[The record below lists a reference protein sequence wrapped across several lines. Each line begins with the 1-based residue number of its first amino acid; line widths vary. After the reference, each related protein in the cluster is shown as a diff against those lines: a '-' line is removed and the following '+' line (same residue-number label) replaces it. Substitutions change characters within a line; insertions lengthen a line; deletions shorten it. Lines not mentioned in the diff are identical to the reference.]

1 MDDLSIN
8 ISGLAPGAARTI
20 QALGRKPASD
30 RPSKRKAKPLTGR
43 KKNPTERLQ
52 EKEPP
57 STASRAKRK
66 REAKEA
72 PETRQPKKKEPK
84 PSKQSKVLEAW
95 ERTKKA
101 TVPKA
106 AATDAKAAQAAK
118 KAVRKPL
125 RPPASDATPPPKK
138 PKIRERREKREG
150 PRKAAELKE
159 SGIVSETAFAAL
171 KLHESLLRQL
181 QYLGFTDCTPIQAL
195 AVPRAL
201 TGKRDVLLRAPTG
214 SGKTLA
220 FLLPVLHQLLVTPG
234 GLDRRKGTLATV
246 LSPTKELALQ
256 TLKVASDL
264 ARMMPSLVCGAV
276 AGGEKPK
283 SEKARIRKG
292 LVLLCATPGR
302 LAYHLE
308 HTATFVVRNIRCLVL
323 DEADRLLDM
332 GFEPQIRSI
341 HKKILEAAKEGE
353 NAESP
358 TGSVQTLL
366 VSATLVPAVQQL
378 ADFCLRPKAFWAD
391 AEAHAK
397 EEVETGTVAVG
408 QELNFLAPSTLTQ
421 WYCIVPGKERLAAL
435 FAAILSRVGERKSIV
450 FFSTGAS
457 VDFHCDLLQDAA
469 WPSRSGGRKKREDGA
484 QPAIKKLQGR
494 FVGLAKDAKLLQK
507 EDEDEEEEEEE
518 EAAEDLRRQNEE
530 KMFAKTKI
538 FKLHG
543 SLSKEER
550 AGYIRDF
557 LQIPGGV
564 LLASDAASRGLD
576 FPQIDWIIQYDP
588 PQRTEE
594 YLHRVGRTARIGQ
607 QGSALLFLQPSELG
621 FLDVLRSRNLTDLRE
636 MQLEELLS
644 GLRSKA
650 PASLTGYRDLQG
662 LLSGHLASR
671 VAAQAALAS
680 RARSGFLASLKA
692 YRSFPRELRASFP
705 FGQLHLGHLATSF
718 ALREA
723 PREVVQKNRYER
735 TAEAQ
740 VPKDDQ
746 QWLEPFQTS
755 EETAESTAGRSS
767 FQLGISSLRGKRGS
781 TDPLPCQDCLSLTRY
796 DEDILY
802 VLCDGHGPFGHLVA
816 FRVAQSL
823 PWFLEQ
829 LLAAGHRPEEAL
841 VHAFPK
847 VAEDVAQFAKAKYI
861 DISSSGA
868 SCSAAFRHGDEVKVA
883 WLGDTRVLVATVTET
898 SRRVDLVTPAHTTED
913 VKELQRARN
922 SGAKLV
928 QVPPNSG
935 HVRLFVPGERYPGL
949 FVTRAFGDL
958 AGQGLGVSSQP
969 EIRKTS
975 FERTPGVVLLGS
987 GGFWEMLDDARP
999 GEEALQLLTAC
1010 RLKECGPS
1018 FAAGKL
1024 AAEAR
1029 SRWQQTAED
1038 CSDDVSCILLHWIPG
1053 QGGSRGTAP
1062 TAPRP
1067 MPQEDLALA
1076 PDTSLCPKEFD
1087 RQLLSTVEASSG
1099 SSGAWLRSPL
1109 SDHRISLKRLDAAG
1123 LAEALPSFQAGRAQA
1138 CFCSRRG
1145 VEPSKDC
1152 FSITQRA
1159 GRTLYLVCNGFG
1171 PAGHLVSFRVAQSLP
1186 KFLFE
1191 ASTEEVPEQLVARA
1205 FHAAAAELSPF
1216 AGSFLVSG
1224 DGGSDPTGED
1234 SDTASNTAGLRTT
1247 ATAVA
1252 MAVDGELPAH
1262 FRTLTRKQAAT
1273 ELQYSPEWKFLQD
1286 RLQASPV
1293 NVDLTLPVEDR
1304 EKRVGY
1310 PIRLLSERSR
1320 AVILSMYSVSVQQI
1334 VKGWQRQY
1342 LKTRV
1347 SEKKLGV
1354 RAAHCDLSQSGASV
1368 AALLQQ
1374 GDSVHLAWLGES
1386 RVLVATIAGQFS
1398 RVDLLSPTHLQPDG
1412 LQLSR
1417 AFGHSA
1423 SNSTRPDLAKTSFDS
1438 TPGLV
1443 LLGSGSLFES
1453 MSGEDAVEVLQETP
1467 LTAAVAG
1474 TALNKL
1480 CDKWQQT
1487 WDGKKSLLCFLLIWP
1502 GEETRAES
1510 PKSLSPMSPSRS
1522 AQAAL
1527 LAGKARY
1534 LQAKPESGAVGQA
1547 CPEAPTPPQ
1556 PASPKA
1562 EPYHCPNCGT
1572 LNPATA
1578 RFCKNC
1584 GHKRPEATSLT
1595 TPAPAGVPT
1604 AAAKPPTDSPSSR
1617 APEPS
1622 RTVGSSGQWAQQ
1634 HQPQNTT

>member
-20 QALGRKPASD
+20 QALGRRKRVSEG
-30 RPSKRKAKPLTGR
+30 PSKRKAKSAKPLTGR
-43 KKNPTERLQ
+43 VKKSATEAERLQ

-57 STASRAKRK
+57 GASNRAKRK
-66 REAKEA
+66 REA
-72 PETRQPKKKEPK
+72 PK
-84 PSKQSKVLEAW
+84 PKPAKAKVLEAW
-95 ERTKKA
+95 KRTQAKA
-101 TVPKA
+101 TPATA
-106 AATDAKAAQAAK
+106 APATAARAK
-118 KAVRKPL
+118 VRKPL
-125 RPPASDATPPPKK
+125 HPSGADQTPSKPPKK
-138 PKIRERREKREG
+138 PKIREREA

-159 SGIVSETAFAAL
+159 SGVVSETAFVAL

-234 GLDRRKGTLATV
+234 GIDRRKGTLATV

-391 AEAHAK
+391 AETHAK
-397 EEVETGTVAVG
+397 EEVAETGTVAVG

-421 WYCIVPGKERLAAL
+421 WYCVVPGKERLAAL
-435 FAAILSRVGERKSIV
+435 FAAILSRVGEKKSII

-469 WPSRSGGRKKREDGA
+469 WPPRGGRMKRHD

-494 FVGLAKDAKLLQK
+494 FVGLAKDAKLLK
-507 EDEDEEEEEEE
+507 EEDDEEEEEEE
-518 EAAEDLRRQNEE
+518 EVAEDVGDRENEE

-550 AGYIRDF
+550 AGYIKDF
-557 LQIPGGV
+557 LKVPGGV

-650 PASLTGYRDLQG
+650 PASLTSYRDMQG

-735 TAEAQ
+735 TAGEAQ

-746 QWLEPFQTS
+746 QWLEPFQTAVQA
-755 EETAESTAGRSS
+755 EGMAESAAGRSSSS
-767 FQLGISSLRGKRGS
+767 FQLGISSLPGKRGS

-829 LLAAGHRPEEAL
+829 LLAAGHRSEEAL

-847 VAEDVAQFAKAKYI
+847 VAEDVAEFAKAKYI

-868 SCSAAFRHGDEVKVA
+868 SCSVAFRHGDEVKVA

-949 FVTRAFGDL
+949 FVTRAFGDV
-958 AGQGLGVSSQP
+958 AGQGLGLSSQP

-999 GEEALQLLTAC
+999 GEEALQLLSSC

-1029 SRWQQTAED
+1029 SRWHQAAED
-1038 CSDDVSCILLHWIPG
+1038 CSDDVSCILLHWMPAPA
-1053 QGGSRGTAP
+1053 QGGSRDGPGSLP
-1062 TAPRP
+1062 TAPSRP
-1067 MPQEDLALA
+1067 MPQEDLALT

-1087 RQLLSTVEASSG
+1087 RQLVSAVEASSG
-1099 SSGAWLRSPL
+1099 SSGAWLREPL
-1109 SDHRISLKRLDAAG
+1109 SDNRISLKRLDAAG
-1123 LAEALPSFQAGRAQA
+1123 LAQALPTFQGGRAQA

-1159 GRTLYLVCNGFG
+1159 GRALYLVCNGFG
-1171 PAGHLVSFRVAQSLP
+1171 PAGHMVSFRVAQSIP

-1191 ASTEEVPEQLVARA
+1191 ATEEVPEQLVARA
-1205 FHAAAAELSPF
+1205 FHAAAAELSHF
-1216 AGSFLVSG
+1216 A
-1224 DGGSDPTGED
+1224 
-1234 SDTASNTAGLRTT
+1234 AAH
-1247 ATAVA
+1247 VA
-1252 MAVDGELPAH
+1252 P
-1262 FRTLTRKQAAT
+1262 
-1273 ELQYSPEWKFLQD
+1273 
-1286 RLQASPV
+1286 
-1293 NVDLTLPVEDR
+1293 
-1304 EKRVGY
+1304 
-1310 PIRLLSERSR
+1310 
-1320 AVILSMYSVSVQQI
+1320 
-1334 VKGWQRQY
+1334 
-1342 LKTRV
+1342 
-1347 SEKKLGV
+1347 
-1354 RAAHCDLSQSGASV
+1354 HCDLSQSGASV
-1368 AALLQQ
+1368 AALLRQD
-1374 GDSVHLAWLGES
+1374 DSVHLAWLGES

-1412 LQLSR
+1412 LELSR

-1423 SNSTRPDLAKTSFDS
+1423 SKSTRPDLAKTSFDS

-1443 LLGSGSLFES
+1443 LLGSGQLFES

-1474 TALNKL
+1474 TALNRL
-1480 CDKWQQT
+1480 CDKWQRT
-1487 WDGKKSLLCFLLIWP
+1487 WDGKKSLLCFLLFWP
-1502 GEETRAES
+1502 GEETRVES
-1510 PKSLSPMSPSRS
+1510 PKSPSPLSPAISPSRS

-1534 LQAKPESGAVGQA
+1534 LQAKPVSGAVVGQA

-1562 EPYHCPNCGT
+1562 EPYYCPNCGT

-1584 GHKRPEATSLT
+1584 GHKRPEAAPFAAA
-1595 TPAPAGVPT
+1595 PAPAPS
-1604 AAAKPPTDSPSSR
+1604 AALAAKAEAKPPWKPSR
-1617 APEPS
+1617 APDPS
-1622 RTVGSSGQWAQQ
+1622 RPFLAALGSAESEAISGPRIPSPPFAPAVPAPSLAAVGKRLDAAQRYALAAGSILT
-1634 HQPQNTT
+1634 PQFAPVRPN

>member
-8 ISGLAPGAARTI
+8 ISGLASGAARTI

-125 RPPASDATPPPKK
+125 PPSASDATPPPKK

-353 NAESP
+353 NAESS

-740 VPKDDQ
+740 
-746 QWLEPFQTS
+746 E
-755 EETAESTAGRSS
+755 
-767 FQLGISSLRGKRGS
+767 
-781 TDPLPCQDCLSLTRY
+781 
-796 DEDILY
+796 
-802 VLCDGHGPFGHLVA
+802 
-816 FRVAQSL
+816 
-823 PWFLEQ
+823 
-829 LLAAGHRPEEAL
+829 
-841 VHAFPK
+841 
-847 VAEDVAQFAKAKYI
+847 
-861 DISSSGA
+861 GA
-868 SCSAAFRHGDEVKVA
+868 SGRGP
-883 WLGDTRVLVATVTET
+883 R
-898 SRRVDLVTPAHTTED
+898 
-913 VKELQRARN
+913 
-922 SGAKLV
+922 
-928 QVPPNSG
+928 
-935 HVRLFVPGERYPGL
+935 
-949 FVTRAFGDL
+949 
-958 AGQGLGVSSQP
+958 GQ
-969 EIRKTS
+969 
-975 FERTPGVVLLGS
+975 
-987 GGFWEMLDDARP
+987 
-999 GEEALQLLTAC
+999 
-1010 RLKECGPS
+1010 RLKEGRKERRPTKGS
-1018 FAAGKL
+1018 KGTKGTGKGKASQKGKPRKPGNPKGFGADAADEFAA
-1024 AAEAR
+1024 
-1029 SRWQQTAED
+1029 
-1038 CSDDVSCILLHWIPG
+1038 
-1053 QGGSRGTAP
+1053 
-1062 TAPRP
+1062 
-1067 MPQEDLALA
+1067 
-1076 PDTSLCPKEFD
+1076 
-1087 RQLLSTVEASSG
+1087 
-1099 SSGAWLRSPL
+1099 
-1109 SDHRISLKRLDAAG
+1109 
-1123 LAEALPSFQAGRAQA
+1123 
-1138 CFCSRRG
+1138 
-1145 VEPSKDC
+1145 
-1152 FSITQRA
+1152 
-1159 GRTLYLVCNGFG
+1159 
-1171 PAGHLVSFRVAQSLP
+1171 
-1186 KFLFE
+1186 
-1191 ASTEEVPEQLVARA
+1191 
-1205 FHAAAAELSPF
+1205 
-1216 AGSFLVSG
+1216 
-1224 DGGSDPTGED
+1224 
-1234 SDTASNTAGLRTT
+1234 
-1247 ATAVA
+1247 
-1252 MAVDGELPAH
+1252 
-1262 FRTLTRKQAAT
+1262 
-1273 ELQYSPEWKFLQD
+1273 
-1286 RLQASPV
+1286 
-1293 NVDLTLPVEDR
+1293 
-1304 EKRVGY
+1304 
-1310 PIRLLSERSR
+1310 
-1320 AVILSMYSVSVQQI
+1320 
-1334 VKGWQRQY
+1334 
-1342 LKTRV
+1342 
-1347 SEKKLGV
+1347 
-1354 RAAHCDLSQSGASV
+1354 
-1368 AALLQQ
+1368 
-1374 GDSVHLAWLGES
+1374 
-1386 RVLVATIAGQFS
+1386 
-1398 RVDLLSPTHLQPDG
+1398 
-1412 LQLSR
+1412 
-1417 AFGHSA
+1417 
-1423 SNSTRPDLAKTSFDS
+1423 
-1438 TPGLV
+1438 
-1443 LLGSGSLFES
+1443 
-1453 MSGEDAVEVLQETP
+1453 
-1467 LTAAVAG
+1467 
-1474 TALNKL
+1474 
-1480 CDKWQQT
+1480 
-1487 WDGKKSLLCFLLIWP
+1487 
-1502 GEETRAES
+1502 
-1510 PKSLSPMSPSRS
+1510 
-1522 AQAAL
+1522 
-1527 LAGKARY
+1527 
-1534 LQAKPESGAVGQA
+1534 
-1547 CPEAPTPPQ
+1547 
-1556 PASPKA
+1556 
-1562 EPYHCPNCGT
+1562 
-1572 LNPATA
+1572 
-1578 RFCKNC
+1578 
-1584 GHKRPEATSLT
+1584 
-1595 TPAPAGVPT
+1595 
-1604 AAAKPPTDSPSSR
+1604 
-1617 APEPS
+1617 
-1622 RTVGSSGQWAQQ
+1622 
-1634 HQPQNTT
+1634 

>member
-1 MDDLSIN
+1 
-8 ISGLAPGAARTI
+8 
-20 QALGRKPASD
+20 
-30 RPSKRKAKPLTGR
+30 
-43 KKNPTERLQ
+43 
-52 EKEPP
+52 
-57 STASRAKRK
+57 
-66 REAKEA
+66 
-72 PETRQPKKKEPK
+72 
-84 PSKQSKVLEAW
+84 
-95 ERTKKA
+95 
-101 TVPKA
+101 
-106 AATDAKAAQAAK
+106 
-118 KAVRKPL
+118 
-125 RPPASDATPPPKK
+125 
-138 PKIRERREKREG
+138 
-150 PRKAAELKE
+150 
-159 SGIVSETAFAAL
+159 
-171 KLHESLLRQL
+171 
-181 QYLGFTDCTPIQAL
+181 
-195 AVPRAL
+195 
-201 TGKRDVLLRAPTG
+201 
-214 SGKTLA
+214 
-220 FLLPVLHQLLVTPG
+220 
-234 GLDRRKGTLATV
+234 
-246 LSPTKELALQ
+246 
-256 TLKVASDL
+256 
-264 ARMMPSLVCGAV
+264 MMPSLVCGAV

-341 HKKILEAAKEGE
+341 HKKILEAAKDLAEGE

-358 TGSVQTLL
+358 TGAVQTLL

-391 AEAHAK
+391 AETHAK
-397 EEVETGTVAVG
+397 EEVAQTGTVAVG

-421 WYCIVPGKERLAAL
+421 WYCVVPGKERLAAL
-435 FAAILSRVGERKSIV
+435 FAAILSRVGEKKSII

-469 WPSRSGGRKKREDGA
+469 WPPRGGRMKSHD

-494 FVGLAKDAKLLQK
+494 FVGLAKDAKLLK
-507 EDEDEEEEEEE
+507 EEDDEEEEEDEE
-518 EAAEDLRRQNEE
+518 EAAEDVGDRQNEE

-550 AGYIRDF
+550 AGYIKDF
-557 LQIPGGV
+557 LKVPGGV

-588 PQRTEE
+588 PQRT
-594 YLHRVGRTARIGQ
+594 R
-607 QGSALLFLQPSELG
+607 SA
-621 FLDVLRSRNLTDLRE
+621 
-636 MQLEELLS
+636 
-644 GLRSKA
+644 
-650 PASLTGYRDLQG
+650 G

-671 VAAQAALAS
+671 VAAHAALAS

-735 TAEAQ
+735 TAGEAQ
-740 VPKDDQ
+740 EGPAGQRGPRGQHRHLKERRQQGTKGTKGSKGTGKGKASQKAFLLPHLRCAENLLHHEVPKDDQ
-746 QWLEPFQTS
+746 QWLEPFQTAVPG
-755 EETAESTAGRSS
+755 EGMAESALRAQKLLWPVSSDTVPAIPANTENHQVVS
-767 FQLGISSLRGKRGS
+767 FQLGISSLPGKRGS

-829 LLAAGHRPEEAL
+829 LLAAGHRSEEAL

-847 VAEDVAQFAKAKYI
+847 VAEDVAEFAKAKYI

-868 SCSAAFRHGDEVKVA
+868 SCSVAFRHGDEVKVA

-913 VKELQRARN
+913 PSDPFFPSFRTPTATASQGRKGAAARAEQWRQVGSGGAAMQAGELLA
-922 SGAKLV
+922 
-928 QVPPNSG
+928 
-935 HVRLFVPGERYPGL
+935 VRLFVPGERYPGL
-949 FVTRAFGDL
+949 FVTRAFGDV
-958 AGQGLGVSSQP
+958 AGQGLGLSSQP

-975 FERTPGVVLLGS
+975 FERTPGVLLLGS

-999 GEEALQLLTAC
+999 GEEALQLLTSC

-1029 SRWQQTAED
+1029 SRWQQAAED
-1038 CSDDVSCILLHWIPG
+1038 CSDDVSCILLHWMPDAPA
-1053 QGGSRGTAP
+1053 QGGSRDGRGGLP
-1062 TAPRP
+1062 TAPLGTHCVSAARSHANFELGP
-1067 MPQEDLALA
+1067 VLGHHEDLALT

-1087 RQLLSTVEASSG
+1087 RQLVSVEASSG
-1099 SSGAWLRSPL
+1099 SSGAWLREPI
-1109 SDHRISLKRLDAAG
+1109 SDNRISLKRLDAAG
-1123 LAEALPSFQAGRAQA
+1123 RIIKGHRTKAAYARILTGLAQALPTFQGGKRAQA

-1159 GRTLYLVCNGFG
+1159 GRALYLVCNGFG
-1171 PAGHLVSFRVAQSLP
+1171 PAGHMVSFRVAQSIP

-1191 ASTEEVPEQLVARA
+1191 ATEEVPEQLVARA
-1205 FHAAAAELSPF
+1205 FHAAAAELSRF
-1216 AGSFLVSG
+1216 A
-1224 DGGSDPTGED
+1224 
-1234 SDTASNTAGLRTT
+1234 
-1247 ATAVA
+1247 
-1252 MAVDGELPAH
+1252 
-1262 FRTLTRKQAAT
+1262 
-1273 ELQYSPEWKFLQD
+1273 
-1286 RLQASPV
+1286 
-1293 NVDLTLPVEDR
+1293 
-1304 EKRVGY
+1304 
-1310 PIRLLSERSR
+1310 
-1320 AVILSMYSVSVQQI
+1320 
-1334 VKGWQRQY
+1334 
-1342 LKTRV
+1342 
-1347 SEKKLGV
+1347 
-1354 RAAHCDLSQSGASV
+1354 AAHGDCDLSQSGASV
-1368 AALLQQ
+1368 AALLRQD
-1374 GDSVHLAWLGES
+1374 DSVHLAWLGES
-1386 RVLVATIAGQFS
+1386 R
-1398 RVDLLSPTHLQPDG
+1398 PDG
-1412 LQLSR
+1412 LELSR

-1423 SNSTRPDLAKTSFDS
+1423 SKSTRPDLAKTSFDS

-1443 LLGSGSLFES
+1443 LLGSGQLFES

-1474 TALNKL
+1474 TALNRL
-1480 CDKWQQT
+1480 CDKWQRT
-1487 WDGKKSLLCFLLIWP
+1487 WDGKKSLLCFLLFWP
-1502 GEETRAES
+1502 GEETRVES
-1510 PKSLSPMSPSRS
+1510 PKSLSPLSPAISPSRS

-1534 LQAKPESGAVGQA
+1534 LQAKPAQSGAVLRQAEIMVSGYSKHLQLCEA

-1562 EPYHCPNCGT
+1562 EPYYCPNCGT

-1578 RFCKNC
+1578 RPFLAAL
-1584 GHKRPEATSLT
+1584 GSAESEAISGPRIPSPAFAPAV
-1595 TPAPAGVPT
+1595 PAPSLAAMGKRLDAAQRYALAAGSILTPQF
-1604 AAAKPPTDSPSSR
+1604 
-1617 APEPS
+1617 APVRP
-1622 RTVGSSGQWAQQ
+1622 
-1634 HQPQNTT
+1634 N

>member
-8 ISGLAPGAARTI
+8 ISGLAPGAARAI
-20 QALGRKPASD
+20 QALGRKSASD
-30 RPSKRKAKPLTGR
+30 GPSKRKAKSLTKSR
-43 KKNPTERLQ
+43 KNPTKPTESLQ
-52 EKEPP
+52 ETEPSAP
-57 STASRAKRK
+57 SRKKRK

-72 PETRQPKKKEPK
+72 PRKEPK
-84 PSKQSKVLEAW
+84 ISKQAKVLEAW
-95 ERTKKA
+95 KRTAKA
-101 TVPKA
+101 TVPG
-106 AATDAKAAQAAK
+106 TEAKAQAAK
-118 KAVRKPL
+118 AAREP
-125 RPPASDATPPPKK
+125 RPSASDVTSPPKK
-138 PKIRERREKREG
+138 PKIRERREKPEA
-150 PRKAAELKE
+150 PRKAAELKQ

-435 FAAILSRVGERKSIV
+435 FAAILSRVGEKKSII

-469 WPSRSGGRKKREDGA
+469 WPPRSGGPKQREGLS
-484 QPAIKKLQGR
+484 PAIKKLQGR
-494 FVGLAKDAKLLQK
+494 FVGLAKDAKLLRD
-507 EDEDEEEEEEE
+507 EDEEEEEEEE
-518 EAAEDLRRQNEE
+518 EAAEDIDRQNEE
-530 KMFAKTKI
+530 KMFAKTKL

-557 LQIPGGV
+557 LKVPGGV

-740 VPKDDQ
+740 EGAGRGPRGRLKEGRKERRPSKGSKGAGKGAGKGKAQKGKPRKPGNPKGFGADADEFVPKDDQ
-746 QWLEPFQTS
+746 QWLEPFQAAVPA
-755 EETAESTAGRSS
+755 EETAESVLRAQKLCQYACALELEISSLTIADSWVRAIARNPLKDTGGQTNAVMLAFVNPAVSFLRAGRSS
-767 FQLGISSLRGKRGS
+767 FQLGISSLRG

-861 DISSSGA
+861 DIASSGA
-868 SCSAAFRHGDEVKVA
+868 SCSVAFRHGDEVKVA

-922 SGAKLV
+922 SGAKLI

-1010 RLKECGPS
+1010 RLKECGGPKFRGRQVGGGS
-1018 FAAGKL
+1018 TFSVAAGRRRL
-1024 AAEAR
+1024 LR
-1029 SRWQQTAED
+1029 R
-1038 CSDDVSCILLHWIPG
+1038 CLLHLVALD
-1053 QGGSRGTAP
+1053 SRHPRDSAAGDSP
-1062 TAPRP
+1062 CRP
-1067 MPQEDLALA
+1067 MPQEEMPKNLPFLSLGRDGAWPWQKDLALA

-1087 RQLLSTVEASSG
+1087 QQLLSTVEASSG
-1099 SSGAWLRSPL
+1099 SSGAWLRAPL
-1109 SDHRISLKRLDAAG
+1109 SENRISLKRLDAAG
-1123 LAEALPSFQAGRAQA
+1123 LAQALPSFQGTGRAQA

-1159 GRTLYLVCNGFG
+1159 GRTLYLVCHGFG
-1171 PAGHLVSFRVAQSLP
+1171 PAGHLVSFRVAQSIP

-1191 ASTEEVPEQLVARA
+1191 ASTEEVPEQQIARA
-1205 FHAAAAELSPF
+1205 FHAAAAELSQF
-1216 AGSFLVSG
+1216 AGSTL
-1224 DGGSDPTGED
+1224 
-1234 SDTASNTAGLRTT
+1234 AG
-1247 ATAVA
+1247 
-1252 MAVDGELPAH
+1252 PA
-1262 FRTLTRKQAAT
+1262 QAYTNAPKT
-1273 ELQYSPEWKFLQD
+1273 P
-1286 RLQASPV
+1286 
-1293 NVDLTLPVEDR
+1293 
-1304 EKRVGY
+1304 
-1310 PIRLLSERSR
+1310 LL
-1320 AVILSMYSVSVQQI
+1320 A
-1334 VKGWQRQY
+1334 G
-1342 LKTRV
+1342 
-1347 SEKKLGV
+1347 
-1354 RAAHCDLSQSGASV
+1354 AAHCDLSQSGGAPPFSAKLLQRRTATWAPGGASV

-1374 GDSVHLAWLGES
+1374 ALGPPSLLGGLFVRLGRRATRCTWPGSERAGFWS
-1386 RVLVATIAGQFS
+1386 RPLPGRRALRTAQS
-1398 RVDLLSPTHLQPDG
+1398 QRASLSQSL
-1412 LQLSR
+1412 
-1417 AFGHSA
+1417 
-1423 SNSTRPDLAKTSFDS
+1423 LAK
-1438 TPGLV
+1438 
-1443 LLGSGSLFES
+1443 GS
-1453 MSGEDAVEVLQETP
+1453 
-1467 LTAAVAG
+1467 AG
-1474 TALNKL
+1474 
-1480 CDKWQQT
+1480 WI
-1487 WDGKKSLLCFLLIWP
+1487 S
-1502 GEETRAES
+1502 
-1510 PKSLSPMSPSRS
+1510 
-1522 AQAAL
+1522 
-1527 LAGKARY
+1527 
-1534 LQAKPESGAVGQA
+1534 
-1547 CPEAPTPPQ
+1547 
-1556 PASPKA
+1556 
-1562 EPYHCPNCGT
+1562 
-1572 LNPATA
+1572 
-1578 RFCKNC
+1578 
-1584 GHKRPEATSLT
+1584 
-1595 TPAPAGVPT
+1595 
-1604 AAAKPPTDSPSSR
+1604 
-1617 APEPS
+1617 
-1622 RTVGSSGQWAQQ
+1622 
-1634 HQPQNTT
+1634 